1 MLDTTLT
8 NEILTA
14 HVTNSVLHTAAHSA
28 TLSRLF
34 AALSE
39 HTDADAFTAA
49 ALVVHWPRRVICSD
63 TCSSTSAHY
72 WRIACCMV
80 LAIAGV
86 QDTTEPSVALVC
98 APCINY
104 ADCTIL

>member
-49 ALVVHWPRRVICSD
+49 ALVVHWPRRVICLQRYMQQHKRPLLAHCLLHGARNCW
-63 TCSSTSAHY
+63 CSGY
-72 WRIACCMV
+72 
-80 LAIAGV
+80 
-86 QDTTEPSVALVC
+86 
-98 APCINY
+98 N
-104 ADCTIL
+104 